1 MAPKKGPRAM
11 AAVDVHVGQRIRER
25 RILLGWTQAQ
35 VAEMLGVTYQQAHKY
50 ETGVNRVS
58 AGRLYEIAQG
68 LQVPIK
74 YFYEGMGPGAV
85 DPMPLEHLKR
95 RVAISRAIL
104 AISSEKKLDLIE
116 RLAQALA

>member
-1 MAPKKGPRAM
+1 MATKRPGPRAM

-58 AGRLYEIAQG
+58 AGRLYEMARG
-68 LQVPIK
+68 LHVPVG
-74 YFYEGMGPGAV
+74 YFYEGLGEEHPVTM
-85 DPMPLEHLKR
+85 HLKR

-104 AISSEKKLDLIE
+104 NITSEKKLDLIE